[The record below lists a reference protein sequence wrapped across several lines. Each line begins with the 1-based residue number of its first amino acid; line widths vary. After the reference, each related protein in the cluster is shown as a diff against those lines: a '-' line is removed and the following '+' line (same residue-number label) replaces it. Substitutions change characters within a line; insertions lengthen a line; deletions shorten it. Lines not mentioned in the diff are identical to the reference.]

1 VRGTSDTVEF
11 RYFRHNGIDVMYFID
26 KDGYVIQIEKDGVK
40 VAGKYRLVNVN
51 KDVADFVKA
60 LRSQGINITTEDA
73 KEILTR
79 VKIHDFEKREV
90 KSLGEPP
97 PQPQQQA
104 QQQQQQTQQQPQQ
117 SQDEDYLGDLHVGGK
132 TIVSIYKRPSGI
144 FVYYPTASE
153 TEDGGFTPI
162 QIYEGQIE
170 AKIVR
175 DKYLYGEARYV
186 LKTDYKIYASKD
198 VGEIIS
204 EFRDNDVCMKTTEK
218 KLLEGAIRL
227 LFDRAMKRYRGE
239 SGYVYTG
246 FYPDGWHEGFVEYPV
261 SEPRCDAKL
270 IEDFLRWV
278 GAYYGKNRLF
288 VVGNFVLTGAK
299 HFAPA
304 IRMVRVFEDRVLI
317 NSGPRYLGKST
328 AQRRI
333 ARLYGLP
340 PNDDYIRVVGDNAIE
355 TAPRIRN
362 FLTRYLSAPLFF
374 DEIGES
380 AFKAIARFLLGSTTD
395 SAVIGAHAT
404 HNEFEIKG
412 ARPLRSM
419 IVNTNLERSDI
430 EEILRDIAG
439 PAYIRRILIY
449 EWRHER
455 VKREVEELYP
465 DGNILG
471 CLIEIWNDQNLRN
484 EALKA
489 KDLYHLALI
498 LTRGLMKFNINVDP
512 IVDAIDKLQ
521 NMFLIETEEEDVEE
535 KEPSD
540 EELLIKRAIQLA
552 KGKTHGPTP
561 TMPKVLNYILHSNYI
576 KFGTVRA
583 KNIEEVKD
591 RELNKLKTFIDT
603 ELGISVFHV
612 STDNDLENEL
622 SSKENVID
630 PDLRNALLTAVRNIR
645 AGKVM
650 VHILVGK
657 DYLVTRAHRRF
668 MGIERQYSGGNYY
681 YPIPIT
687 DFIALFLRRSIDE
700 YEETTEEVES
710 DENNGENR
718 EPRQM

>member
-1 VRGTSDTVEF
+1 MRVMSNAFEI
-11 RYFRHNGIDVMYFID
+11 RYFKLNDIEVTYF
-26 KDGYVIQIEKDGVK
+26 KAEDGYAVCVEKNETK
-40 VAGKYRLVNVN
+40 VCGKFRLINVN
-51 KDVADFVKA
+51 EDAIELVKA
-60 LRSQGINITTEDA
+60 LRSQKINITTEEV
-73 KEILTR
+73 KEILTK
-79 VKIHDFEKREV
+79 VKIGYFENREA
-90 KSLGEPP
+90 KNLGEP
-97 PQPQQQA
+97 
-104 QQQQQQTQQQPQQ
+104 QQQQTQQPPQQ
-117 SQDEDYLGDLHVGGK
+117 SNTTTSLGFMHISGK
-132 TIVSIYKRPSGI
+132 TVVEVVKLPASIVI
-144 FVYYPTASE
+144 YYPTPNES
-153 TEDGGFTPI
+153 EDGTEGTPI
-162 QIYEGQIE
+162 QIYDGSVETKVI
-170 AKIVR
+170 R
-175 DKYLYGEARYV
+175 DKYLHGEVRYI
-186 LKTDYKIYASKD
+186 LKTPYNTYVGKDLAS
-198 VGEIIS
+198 IIR
-204 EFRDNDVCMKTTEK
+204 EFRDNDAGITTADK
-218 KLLEGAIRL
+218 KIIEGVVRL
-227 LFDRAMKRYRGE
+227 LFKFTRE
-239 SGYVYTG
+239 EHGYAYTG
-246 FYPDGWHEGFVEYPV
+246 FYPDGWQKGFIDYPV
-261 SEPRCDAKL
+261 KEPRCDAKL
-270 IEDFLRWV
+270 VEEFIKWV
-278 GAYYGKNRLF
+278 NTYYNKNRLF
-288 VVGNFVLTGAK
+288 VIGNFILVGAK

-304 IRMVRVFEDRVLI
+304 IRMLRVFEDRVLI
-317 NSGPRYLGKST
+317 NSGPKYLGKST
-328 AQRRI
+328 AQRSIMRI
-333 ARLYGLP
+333 YGLP
-340 PNDDYIRVVGDNAIE
+340 PGDEYIRVVGDNAIE

-395 SAVIGAHAT
+395 SAIIGAQASQY
-404 HNEFEIKG
+404 EFEIKS
-412 ARPLRSM
+412 ARPLRS
-419 IVNTNLERSDI
+419 IVVNTNLERNDI
-430 EEILRDIAG
+430 EEIMRDIAG

-449 EWRHER
+449 EWVRER
-455 VKREVEELYP
+455 VKREVEELYT

-471 CLIEIWNDQNLRN
+471 CLIEIWNDKNLRN

-552 KGKTHGPTP
+552 KGKTQGPIP

-576 KFGTVRA
+576 RFATVRG
-583 KNIEEVKD
+583 KDIVEVKE

-603 ELGISVFHV
+603 ELGIPVYHV
-612 STDNDLENEL
+612 STEDELENVL

-657 DYLVTRAHRRF
+657 DYLVTRAYRRF
-668 MGIERQYSGGNYY
+668 MGIERQYHGNYYY

-700 YEETTEEVES
+700 YEETTEKTET
-710 DENNGENR
+710 DENNGESR